1 MQQVS
6 AIIYYIFIRE
16 RSVNLKKITVFILL
30 LFLLVGCSQS
40 NVQHNKDLEDSI
52 YSIVDDKNKSEI
64 SMKSLTTFDW
74 DKAFLFTPYSTQEA
88 IEEELGTDFKDPSNI
103 SMRDDIY
110 LLVFLDGDKVVQYV
124 EIERR
129 GSDFSIREKGHLTP
143 SNDVISI
150 ERH

>member
-1 MQQVS
+1 
-6 AIIYYIFIRE
+6 
-16 RSVNLKKITVFILL
+16 LKKITFFILL

-40 NVQHNKDLEDSI
+40 NVQRNKDLENSI
-52 YSIVDDKNKSEI
+52 YSIVEDKNKSEI
-64 SMKSLTTFDW
+64 VIKSMTTFDW

-103 SMRDDIY
+103 STREDIY
-110 LLVFLDGDKVVQYV
+110 LLVFLDGDNVVQYV
-124 EIERR
+124 EIDRQ
-129 GSDFSIREKGHLTP
+129 GSDFSIGEKGHLTP